1 MKNRTM
7 REGQRLVR
15 EYEQS
20 RESRGG
26 FCSRRGLSV
35 GTLDYW
41 RRQVAAAGAGGLV
54 EVQVEPEPAVPT
66 GEGAMTITWPCGVKV
81 DLEAGSATTALLR
94 RTHEVFGGGVPCS
107 R

>member
-1 MKNRTM
+1 MKRRSM
-7 REGQRLVR
+7 SEGLRLVR
-15 EYEQS
+15 DYDAS
-20 RESRGG
+20 GESRGG
-26 FCSRRGLSV
+26 FCERRGLGV
-35 GTLDYW
+35 ATLDYW
-41 RRQVAAAGAGGLV
+41 RRQVAAAGTGGLV